1 MRFRAVYEGA
11 LCLGA
16 VIAVVGGCAIA
27 ILHVVEPNITI
38 LPRLETAYRHVI
50 FSFMFLTFFTAG
62 GALLHAL
69 SGQRQPAPEPP
80 APPTPAPASTPKKQA
95 EKSQTDQPT
104 LTACY
109 HEMKTYVDLEM
120 WELALEKANIIVTD
134 HPGSREAE
142 IVSKNI
148 NEIRWKAE
156 PKFVTHEK
164 PLSADDEKKLREKGL
179 AQMYQHVKT
188 YVDLEMWEL
197 ARQKAITIMT
207 NFPDSPEAAEL
218 TKLYPNID
226 KQARESKSVAK
237 PEAGQTKPSAPSV

>member
-1 MRFRAVYEGA
+1 M
-11 LCLGA
+11 
-16 VIAVVGGCAIA
+16 
-27 ILHVVEPNITI
+27 P
-38 LPRLETAYRHVI
+38 
-50 FSFMFLTFFTAG
+50 
-62 GALLHAL
+62 
-69 SGQRQPAPEPP
+69 
-80 APPTPAPASTPKKQA
+80 
-95 EKSQTDQPT
+95 
-104 LTACY
+104 
-109 HEMKTYVDLEM
+109 
-120 WELALEKANIIVTD
+120 
-134 HPGSREAE
+134 SREAE

-156 PKFVTHEK
+156 PKFVTQVK

-226 KQARESKSVAK
+226 KQAREAKSVAK
-237 PEAGQTKPSAPSV
+237 PKAEQTKPSAS